1 MDYSIKELV
10 KSEDKRGFLVEFLKS
25 SELAEDEK
33 HFGQIYLTTIK
44 GECVRGNHYHQR
56 KREFYVIMSGKA
68 SLVLED
74 INTKERKEFEID
86 ASEGNLVRIS
96 VGRNVAHAIKN
107 ISDQDVILCAY
118 TNKEYDENAIDQEVY
133 KLL

>member
-10 KSEDKRGFLVEFLKS
+10 KIEDKRGFLVEFLKS

-33 HFGQIYLTTIK
+33 SFGQIYLTTIK
-44 GECVRGNHYHQR
+44 RGHVRGNHYHQR
-56 KREFYVIMSGKA
+56 KREFYVIISGKA
-68 SLVLED
+68 SLLLED

-86 ASEGNLVRIS
+86 ASENKIVRIS

-107 ISDQDVILCAY
+107 ISEQDILLCAY
-118 TNKEYDENAIDQEVY
+118 TNIEYDENAIDQEVY
-133 KLL
+133 TLL